1 MTAPT
6 PLAAGLFTDTAL
18 ASATLH
24 RRKKPGTWA
33 AAVLAVLISLAIIRS
48 MAMNPGFG
56 WDVVARYFF
65 APQVL
70 AGLLTTLLLTAGSM
84 AAALVMGVIVAVSVN
99 SANIVLSNLAKLYV
113 WVFRAVPLLVQIIFC
128 YNLAALY
135 PTLGIGLPFV
145 GTLVEVDTNT
155 AITSLGA
162 AFIALSLNEAAYMAE
177 IVRSGLNS
185 VDHGQREA
193 ASVLGMSRWN
203 TFGRI
208 IMPQAM
214 RVIIPPAGNETIG
227 MLKYTSLVSVIA
239 LPELLYSTQLIS
251 SQTYEVIP
259 MLLVAT
265 GWYLIVTTVLM
276 LIQNRIERTFS
287 KSVVGQ

>member
-1 MTAPT
+1 MTSHAPLT
-6 PLAAGLFTDTAL
+6 GHPFTDAEL
-18 ASATLH
+18 VNAKLH
-24 RRKKPGTWA
+24 RRARPGTWA
-33 AAVLAVLISLAIIRS
+33 AAVLAVLIGLAIIRS
-48 MAMNPGFG
+48 MAINPGFG
-56 WDVVARYFF
+56 WEVVATYFF
-65 APQVL
+65 SPQVL
-70 AGLLTTLLLTAGSM
+70 AGLLMTMLLTAGSM
-84 AAALVMGVIVAVSVN
+84 VAALLIGGIVAVCVN
-99 SANIVLSNLAKLYV
+99 SSNIVLSSIAKLYV
-113 WVFRAVPLLVQIIFC
+113 WIFRAVPLLVQIIFC

-135 PTLGIGLPFV
+135 PTLGIGLPFF
-145 GTLVEVDTNT
+145 GTLIEVDTNK
-155 AITSLGA
+155 AITSMGA

-193 ASVLGMSRWN
+193 VRVLGMSPWK

-208 IMPQAM
+208 ILPQAM

-239 LPELLYSTQLIS
+239 LPELLYSTQIIS
-251 SQTYEVIP
+251 SQNFEVIP

-276 LIQNRIERTFS
+276 LIQSRIERTFS
-287 KSVVGQ
+287 RSVIGR